1 MGAHTKTVT
10 DASFATD
17 VLQSDKPVLVDF
29 WAEWCGPCKMV
40 APVLDE
46 IAAEHSDKLTIAKL
60 DGWVKLAN
68 EQINT
73 FVLKNEAGSTTFAL
87 GTDYELNARVGMYR
101 ALSTGAITENQ
112 SLKASYVAEAFEGAA
127 IRGNVKPQLR
137 VYMDGINQVDN
148 SLVFAEF
155 YEAVLTPAGEFD
167 FMKDDWN
174 TIDLQGK
181 LKTPPGKSEPFV
193 IRQR

>member
-1 MGAHTKTVT
+1 MPGPSSAATGHAGHRQGWKLLFLVAGASSILFVFLLITALVIDFMAPPPVHGGAATLEFI
-10 DASFATD
+10 AS
-17 VLQSDKPVLVDF
+17 
-29 WAEWCGPCKMV
+29 
-40 APVLDE
+40 
-46 IAAEHSDKLTIAKL
+46 
-60 DGWVKLAN
+60 N
-68 EQINT
+68 
-73 FVLKNEAGSTTFAL
+73 
-87 GTDYELNARVGMYR
+87 
-101 ALSTGAITENQ
+101 
-112 SLKASYVAEAFEGAA
+112 KASYVAEAFEGAA

-137 VYMDGINQVDN
+137 VYIFLDGINQVDN